1 MLKTRKT
8 EGCFGIG
15 LYWVSFYRRGMSH
28 FPLIPPCSCHIRISH
43 GELTFYIYRIMKAI
57 CIGFTLSLMLTLVH
71 KVLCFDEGGANI
83 EHQWSE
89 GFIGKFSITPGPTL
103 SNGWNMIVTFS
114 QPIKILEVW
123 QAKIQ
128 MQNKQNTVFV
138 LENQS
143 WNTLLE
149 EGKKFEF
156 NFKATKRGRGNPHVV
171 EVAVGRAEHLKGLSC

>member
-1 MLKTRKT
+1 
-8 EGCFGIG
+8 
-15 LYWVSFYRRGMSH
+15 MSH

-57 CIGFTLSLMLTLVH
+57 CIGFTLSLMLTLVQ
-71 KVLCFDEGGANI
+71 KGLCFDEGGANI

-156 NFKATKRGRGNPHVV
+156 NFKATKRGHGNPHVV
-171 EVAVGRAEHLKGLSC
+171 EVAVGRTEHLKGLSC

>member
-1 MLKTRKT
+1 
-8 EGCFGIG
+8 
-15 LYWVSFYRRGMSH
+15 
-28 FPLIPPCSCHIRISH
+28 
-43 GELTFYIYRIMKAI
+43 
-57 CIGFTLSLMLTLVH
+57 
-71 KVLCFDEGGANI
+71 
-83 EHQWSE
+83 
-89 GFIGKFSITPGPTL
+89 
-103 SNGWNMIVTFS
+103 MIVTFS

-171 EVAVGRAEHLKGLSC
+171 EVAVGRTEHLKGLSC